1 MIKAFF
7 VTDLHGKIGRY
18 ERLFTEMLSDPPQV
32 LFMGG
37 DLLPHRLRP
46 VQWGDEMIENFVE
59 DYLSKRF
66 LKLREQMRNDYPD
79 VFLIMGNDDARSE
92 EQYVIDGAHQG
103 HWKYI
108 HQKSILYRNF
118 TVFGYAY
125 IPPSPFQIKD
135 WEKYDVSHYADP
147 GCIPPNEGFRTV
159 EPPENIEHG
168 TIAKDLEMLV
178 KGEDKSRTVFLFHSP
193 PYHTL
198 LDRAA
203 LDGVMFEHVPLD
215 VHVGSIAIK
224 RFIEKYQPLVTMHGH
239 IHESSRLTGH
249 WMERIGQTIA
259 FNAAIDTPHL
269 SLIKFDLNDPSSAE
283 RIVLDI

>member
-18 ERLFTEMLSDPPQV
+18 ERLFAEMLNDPPQV
-32 LFMGG
+32 LFLGG

-66 LKLREQMRNDYPD
+66 LKLKEKMRNNYPE

-92 EQYVIDGAHQG
+92 EQYFIDGAHHG
-103 HWKYI
+103 HWQYI
-108 HQKSILYRNF
+108 HQKSIPYKDF
-118 TVFGYAY
+118 IVSGYAY

-135 WEKYDVSHYADP
+135 WEKYDVSRYVDP
-147 GCIPPNEGFRTV
+147 GCISPNEGFRTV
-159 EPPENIEHG
+159 DPPEDIEHG
-168 TIAKDLEMLV
+168 TIAKDLELLV
-178 KGEDKSRTVFLFHSP
+178 KEKDTSRTVFLFHSP
-193 PYHTL
+193 PYRTL

-239 IHESSRLTGH
+239 IHESSRLTGQ
-249 WMERIGQTIA
+249 WRERIGQTFA

-269 SLIKFDLNDPSSAE
+269 SLIKFDFNDPSSSE